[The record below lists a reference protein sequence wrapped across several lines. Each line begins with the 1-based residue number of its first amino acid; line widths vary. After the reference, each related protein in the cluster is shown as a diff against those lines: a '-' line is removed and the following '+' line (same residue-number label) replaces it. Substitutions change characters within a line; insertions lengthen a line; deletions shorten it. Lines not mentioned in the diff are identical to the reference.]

1 MLTITPTTMAATLAQ
16 TMPGSPAQIQ
26 RSTSLAELRAIRA
39 SWAQSAR
46 DLAYPEMAYK
56 VTTWLGRE
64 IVSRPS
70 GRAFK
75 VWSSEKVFALVR
87 EYSEQYIPSLSTSLI
102 VRSLAVFTG
111 SPDTRRANLIDQ
123 IVLSDHLFKVAYWR
137 WQIVGNEIMEME
149 GNYFLPGC
157 WFNSFLCAEIEAD
170 GFIRQARSEQ
180 IENERLTL
188 LAEML
193 AGQAV

>member
-1 MLTITPTTMAATLAQ
+1 MLTITPIVTTLAQ
-16 TMPGSPAQIQ
+16 RMPGSPAQIQ
-26 RSTSLAELRAIRA
+26 PSTSLADLRAIRA

-70 GRAFK
+70 GRDFK
-75 VWSSEKVFALVR
+75 VWSSKDVFALVH
-87 EYSEQYIPSLSTSLI
+87 EYAEQYVPSLATYLI

-111 SPDTRRANLIDQ
+111 QPDTRRSNLIDQ
-123 IVLSDHLFKVAYWR
+123 IVLSDNLFKVAYWR
-137 WQIVGNEIMEME
+137 WQIVGDETREME
-149 GNYFLPGC
+149 DNYFLPGR
-157 WFNSFLCAEIEAD
+157 WFNAFLSAEIEAD

-193 AGQAV
+193 AGQAI

>member
-1 MLTITPTTMAATLAQ
+1 MLTITPTTMATTLAQ
-16 TMPGSPAQIQ
+16 RMPGSPAQIQ
-26 RSTSLAELRAIRA
+26 PSTSLADLRAIRA

-46 DLAYPEMAYK
+46 DLGYPEMAFK

-64 IVSRPS
+64 IVLRPS

-75 VWSSEKVFALVR
+75 VWSSGNVFAMVR

-102 VRSLAVFTG
+102 IRSLAVFTDQ
-111 SPDTRRANLIDQ
+111 PDTRRANLIDQ

-137 WQIVGNEIMEME
+137 WQIVGNEILEME
-149 GNYFLPGC
+149 DNYFLPGR
-157 WFNSFLCAEIEAD
+157 WFNAFLCAEIEAD
-170 GFIRQARSEQ
+170 GALRQAHSEQ

-193 AGQAV
+193 AGQTV

>member
-1 MLTITPTTMAATLAQ
+1 MLTITPTLTTLAQ
-16 TMPGSPAQIQ
+16 RIPGSPAQIQ
-26 RSTSLAELRAIRA
+26 PSTSLADLRAIKA

-46 DLAYPEMAYK
+46 DLGYPEMAYK

-75 VWSSEKVFALVR
+75 VWSSKDVFALVH
-87 EYSEQYIPSLSTSLI
+87 EYAEQYVPSLATYLI

-111 SPDTRRANLIDQ
+111 QPDTRRSNPIDQ
-123 IVLSDHLFKVAYWR
+123 IVLSENLFKVAYWR
-137 WQIVGNEIMEME
+137 WQIVGDETREME
-149 GNYFLPGC
+149 DNYFLPGR
-157 WFNSFLCAEIEAD
+157 WFNAFLSAEIEAD

-193 AGQAV
+193 AGQTV

>member
-1 MLTITPTTMAATLAQ
+1 MLTITPTTMATTLAQ
-16 TMPGSPAQIQ
+16 TMHGSPAQILP
-26 RSTSLAELRAIRA
+26 STSLADLRAIRA

-46 DLAYPEMAYK
+46 DLGYPEMAYK

-70 GRAFK
+70 GRVFK
-75 VWSSEKVFALVR
+75 LWSDKDVFALVH
-87 EYSEQYIPSLSTSLI
+87 EYAEQYIPSRSTYLI
-102 VRSLAVFTG
+102 VRNLAVFTG
-111 SPDTRRANLIDQ
+111 QPDTRRANLIDQ
-123 IVLSDHLFKVAYWR
+123 IVLSESLFKVAHWR
-137 WQIVGNEIMEME
+137 WQIVGDETREME
-149 GNYFLPGC
+149 DNYFLPGR
-157 WFNSFLCAEIEAD
+157 WFNALLCAEIEAD
-170 GFIRQARSEQ
+170 GVIRQARSEQ